1 MPPPTYYH
9 GRVPHPANRTRPD
22 HVPARL
28 VFPTNNP
35 CMVRYMSLPQ
45 GTRVQAEYVWIGGT
59 GQDLR
64 CKTRTLEVCMHAVVL
79 CCLCMSGR
87 RKAEVWCQCE
97 QPIVVVY
104 GLCAVVLCRNLESRG
119 MVNAR
124 LEIFTCVYTK
134 YI

>member
-1 MPPPTYYH
+1 M
-9 GRVPHPANRTRPD
+9 
-22 HVPARL
+22 
-28 VFPTNNP
+28 
-35 CMVRYMSLPQ
+35 PQ

-104 GLCAVVLCRNLESRG
+104 GLCAGVLCRNLESRG
-119 MVNAR
+119 IGNPK
-124 LEIFTCVYTK
+124 LEIYTS
-134 YI
+134 YIYIFRERERERPAVWLFQKASVFFAAVFVIWR